1 MYQLACGVLL
11 TFGVLL
17 NISDRRMLALT
28 LLVGASIFMPVPRD
42 TALQFYSLCIAA
54 ELLVGVLAY
63 ALHAR
68 ASGLITDVCAVLVI
82 AHMLGYALDGYPPF
96 SPYRSIVKLLEVS
109 QLLACVA
116 LSPLMAHLLR
126 NRDATTT

>member
-1 MYQLACGVLL
+1 
-11 TFGVLL
+11 
-17 NISDRRMLALT
+17 
-28 LLVGASIFMPVPRD
+28 
-42 TALQFYSLCIAA
+42 
-54 ELLVGVLAY
+54 
-63 ALHAR
+63 
-68 ASGLITDVCAVLVI
+68 VCAVLVI